1 MKGTGVKY
9 LLFIVL
15 LVAVVITAGC
25 VNEKQNTIVTPTQT
39 TTAHTLMVTT
49 TSSFPTTTKPTTTLL
64 TTTSSPAFLHF
75 NGQGIL
81 FDYPSYL
88 SVASSLQQMR
98 SIMQSQ
104 GVELITVLRS
114 SDDSLTLQ
122 VGRQKNPSNI
132 DSLYNDKKG
141 VGDTVNSQGMTLMGE
156 KFVKYTISKITLPK
170 QGILVMGYAQKDNG
184 QTGISYWQ
192 IHGGYEYAIIF
203 IYPNAQ
209 RADLGQALRNNVI
222 ESIGYT

>member
-1 MKGTGVKY
+1 MKVENMKY

-15 LVAVVITAGC
+15 LVAVILTAGC
-25 VNEKQNTIVTPTQT
+25 VSENKKTVITPTQT
-39 TTAHTLMVTT
+39 TTVPTIVVTT
-49 TSSFPTTTKPTTTLL
+49 TSSPSLQN
-64 TTTSSPAFLHF
+64 F
-75 NGQGIL
+75 NGQGIV
-81 FDYPSYL
+81 FDYPSSL

-122 VGRQKNPSNI
+122 VGRQQNPATI
-132 DSLYNDKKG
+132 DSLYNDKRG
-141 VGDTVNSQGMTLMGE
+141 VADTVNSQGMTLMGE
-156 KFVKYTISKITLPK
+156 KFVKYSVSKTTLPK
-170 QGILVMGYAQKDNG
+170 QGILVIGYARKDNG

-192 IHGGYEYAIIF
+192 LHGGYEYAVIF

-209 RADLGQALRNNVI
+209 RADSGQALRNTI
-222 ESIGYT
+222 IDSIHIT